1 MGMFIDV
8 TVDNDVVRKTAG
20 LAAKLVE
27 SCPVKIFAAGDDADS
42 AAVVED
48 NVDECTLCDLCLQA
62 SPDGVKVV
70 KLYES

>member
-1 MGMFIDV
+1 MGMFIRVDV
-8 TVDNDVVRKTAG
+8 DDNVVAKTNG
-20 LAAKLVE
+20 LAAKLIEV
-27 SCPVKIFAAGDDADS
+27 CPVKIFKAGADAS
-42 AAVVED
+42 SVAVVDD